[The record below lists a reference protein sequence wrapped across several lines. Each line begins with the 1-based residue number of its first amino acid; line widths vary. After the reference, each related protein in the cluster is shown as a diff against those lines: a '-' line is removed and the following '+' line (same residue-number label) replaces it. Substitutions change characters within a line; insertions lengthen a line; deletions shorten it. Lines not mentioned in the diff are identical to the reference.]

1 MLRRGPGEV
10 AAEVVA
16 VDKLHL
22 AEIAGGESANGRAVE
37 GDLGELAGVEV
48 QRGRR
53 VGVAPCYAGGLIVSG
68 ESAAQPVAVFEV
80 DGRFAFAGRAG
91 LAKGGRCGQ
100 DENRQ

>member
-1 MLRRGPGEV
+1 M
-10 AAEVVA
+10 VA

-68 ESAAQPVAVFEV
+68 ESAAQPVTVFEV